1 MKHECVEERN
11 RDKIGECNSFYSPF
25 NAMCMYLC
33 WLCMHLSRS
42 ECWKSSSNSFT
53 TSRTQ
58 IKSERIKLRCHTSI
72 SSEVYVKCWCKI
84 HTCNFS
90 LEVDILKIVFL
101 QFKYTFIWL
110 YIQGQYLMENKL
122 YSYYCYLKCI
132 RLIKPNSLMD
142 IHQ

>member
-90 LEVDILKIVFL
+90 LEVDILKIVCFCSSSIHL
-101 QFKYTFIWL
+101 FDYIFKVNIWWKTNFIRTN
-110 YIQGQYLMENKL
+110 ITAT
-122 YSYYCYLKCI
+122 
-132 RLIKPNSLMD
+132 
-142 IHQ
+142 